1 MGEEDVEYGG
11 ERPTRW
17 MGEINA
23 RPNGFDVT
31 RGLLDARP
39 KSHGTSMGL
48 RWCDFTWFYIFISLI
63 CYCNLITEV
72 VRWKEV

>member
-1 MGEEDVEYGG
+1 MGEEDVECGG

-23 RPNGFDVT
+23 GPNGFEVA

-39 KSHGTSMGL
+39 KSHVTSM
-48 RWCDFTWFYIFISLI
+48 
-63 CYCNLITEV
+63 
-72 VRWKEV
+72 